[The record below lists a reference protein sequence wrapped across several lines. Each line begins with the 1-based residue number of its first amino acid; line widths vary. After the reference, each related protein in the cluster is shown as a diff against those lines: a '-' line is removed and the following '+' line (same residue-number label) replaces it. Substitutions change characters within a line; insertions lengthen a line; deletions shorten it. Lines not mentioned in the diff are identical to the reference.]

1 MKKLF
6 WIPVLLFVLSCE
18 KESDPSL
25 PVDSVVE
32 VEIAEVSIDGAEKIV
47 LSGKTRKEY
56 SCSNYTI
63 NHRTANGEEAF
74 SITFEEVV
82 SDPEGRCF
90 TALGPA
96 RAQIVLGALEN
107 GVYDLSLNNG
117 ALTNRGTLEVS
128 DTEIVL
134 NFPQQNG
141 IEILTPVVLR

>member
-18 KESDPSL
+18 KDADPGL
-25 PVDSVVE
+25 PVDSVIE
-32 VEIAEVSIDGAEKIV
+32 VEIAEISVDGEEVMI

-56 SCSNYTI
+56 SCSNYII
-63 NHRTANGEEAF
+63 NHSTAYGEEAF

-82 SDPEGRCF
+82 PDPEGRCF

-96 RAQIVLGALEN
+96 RAQIILGALEN
-107 GVYDLSLNNG
+107 GVYELSLNSG
-117 ALTNRGTLEVS
+117 PFTNRGTLEVS
-128 DTEIVL
+128 DTEIIL

-141 IEILTPVVLR
+141 IEVLTPVVLR